1 MKKFLFVMVVSIF
14 MVTGLVACSQEGD
27 NSASGSETADVQTEQ
42 AEVADTDYFSFRTAP
57 IRV

>member
-1 MKKFLFVMVVSIF
+1 MVVSIF